1 MNPQDSC
8 ANPPKTVPAEYVP
21 PMSLHRFCQITG
33 LSKASAW
40 CYEKRGWL
48 RTHLIANR
56 RYILAADLAEFNRR
70 LASDE
75 FAGSVPNPS
84 VALSIKPQKET
95 NTADS

>member
-1 MNPQDSC
+1 MKLQNPFANPQ
-8 ANPPKTVPAEYVP
+8 KTVPAEYVP

-40 CYEKRGWL
+40 RYENRRWL
-48 RTHLIANR
+48 RTHLIGNR

-75 FAGSVPNPS
+75 FAGSVSN
-84 VALSIKPQKET
+84 LSATRRIKPKKQC
-95 NTADS
+95 